1 MNIYAHIIDSDF
13 TPQSIIND
21 FKDIVPIEYN
31 IQVTNNVS
39 LKIFNDNKVKKEFT
53 DKLVRRILIF
63 AKKDPDR
70 KVEVIVY
77 LNKQKK
83 KLNHEIDTIGT
94 DQVNSGVCFFQ
105 QQLSRVVIFRREDI
119 MKTLIHELIHA
130 YNLDCKHREE
140 SFDFLEKKVL
150 VNEAYV
156 EFNARVSEAVVYA
169 DENELDLIELLDQ
182 QVNHAVKVA
191 RRVIGFFGY
200 TSLESLIN
208 SSDFKF
214 KETSNVFAYYVL
226 TAALLVDIPKYS
238 TMVCE
243 DIDFNEA
250 LVKLVNTGL
259 FNKIQINNTKCVSLK
274 MSVF

>member
-1 MNIYAHIIDSDF
+1 MNIYVNMIESDF
-13 TPQSIIND
+13 TPQSILD
-21 FKDIVPIEYN
+21 EFKQIEPVQYN

-39 LKIFNDNKVKKEFT
+39 LIIFNDHKVKNEFKE
-53 DKLVRRILIF
+53 KLVRRILMF
-63 AKKDPDR
+63 AEKYPNR

-83 KLNHEIDTIGT
+83 KINHDIDTIGR

-105 QQLSRVVIFRREDI
+105 EQASRVVIFRREDI

-130 YNLDCKHREE
+130 YNLDCKDREKR
-140 SFDFLEKKVL
+140 FDFLEKKVL

-156 EFNARVSEAVVYA
+156 EFNARVSETVIYA
-169 DENELDLIELLDQ
+169 EENDLDREELLDRQ
-182 QVNHAVKVA
+182 IEHAIKVA
-191 RRVIGFFGY
+191 RRVIGFYGY
-200 TSLESLIN
+200 TSLEALVN

-238 TMVCE
+238 KLICE
-243 DIDFNEA
+243 EINFDEAIFN
-250 LVKLVNTGL
+250 LINSGL
-259 FNKIQINNTKCVSLK
+259 FDNIEINNKKSLSLK
-274 MSVF
+274 MSAF